1 MIHDTDMKN
10 RIDYIDFLKFF
21 AIFAMLLGHSV
32 EQTSADLF
40 WDHPVWE
47 AIYPW
52 HMPLFIFLSG
62 FFFRS
67 SLRKDFGTLALD
79 KLRRLGVPSLMTFAL
94 QVLIMLIA
102 GVTAVA
108 DIAAISFSGFINSVW
123 FLKCLLLCILIMYP
137 LCKLVRNDF
146 TASAI
151 AVVAV
156 LLIPGTQ
163 VVNLNFMLPMFC
175 LGMLCGNHYEAVD
188 SHRVPLLI
196 ASAAVF
202 FGLYFFWSGR
212 LTVYMIPTRLFDGGA
227 FDMRNFSITIYR
239 LAIGVAG
246 TMMFFLLAK
255 PVWSWLSR
263 YKWSGILSDIGRN
276 TLGIYV
282 LQTILLEMFVNSL
295 HIYIPIPKSY
305 LVAPLIA
312 VAELALCYGL
322 TRLICKS
329 RVGAFLLMG
338 EPLKQKQQ

>member
-1 MIHDTDMKN
+1 MKN

-21 AIFAMLLGHSV
+21 AIFSMLLGHSV

-47 AIYPW
+47 AIYAW

-67 SLRKDFGTLALD
+67 SLRKDFGTLAVD
-79 KLRRLGVPSLMTFAL
+79 KLRRLGVPSISAFAV
-94 QVLIMLIA
+94 QAAVMLIA

-108 DIAAISFSGFINSVW
+108 DISELSLNGFINSVW

-146 TASAI
+146 AASAI
-151 AVVAV
+151 AIIAI
-156 LLIPGTQ
+156 LLIPGAQ
-163 VVNLNFMLPMFC
+163 IVNLNFMLPMFC
-175 LGMLCGNHYEAVD
+175 LGMLCGNHYD
-188 SHRVPLLI
+188 TIDKHRLPWLI
-196 ASAAVF
+196 ASAVVF
-202 FGLYFFWSGR
+202 FVLFIFWSGR
-212 LTVYMIPTRLFDGGA
+212 LTVYMVPTRLFADGA
-227 FDMRNFSITIYR
+227 FDLHNFGITVYR
-239 LAIGVAG
+239 LAIGAAG

-263 YKWSGILSDIGRN
+263 FSWSGILSDIGRK

-282 LQTILLEMFVNSL
+282 LQTLLLEMLVNSL

-305 LVAPLIA
+305 LVVPFLA

-322 TRLICKS
+322 TLLIS
-329 RVGAFLLMG
+329 RSRIGAFLLMG
-338 EPLKQKQQ
+338 EPLKHKEQ